1 MSRIK
6 IALVIIMIVCIVIAV
21 FLWIYFQPQGES
33 ELKPEFEIVNFSFI
47 EMPGHVSGYQII
59 FYVNNTGAG
68 NATGVHGTVVLTQ
81 AWNETWSVYPEDYV
95 LKPGEVRYASVG
107 EIGWKPPVDTIT
119 IIVECNEGVTQ
130 QFTQPL
136 P

>member
-6 IALVIIMIVCIVIAV
+6 IALAIIVIVCIVTAA
-21 FLWIYFQPQGES
+21 FLWIYFQPQGEP
-33 ELKPEFEIVNFSFI
+33 ELKPEFEIVNFAFA

-68 NATGVHGTVVLTQ
+68 NATGLHGTIVLTH
-81 AWNETWSVYPEDYV
+81 AWNETWRVYPEDFV
-95 LKPGEVRYASVG
+95 LEPGEVKYVSVG
-107 EIGWKPPVDTIT
+107 GIGWKPLEETIT

-130 QFTQPL
+130 QFIEPL
-136 P
+136 S